1 MPPEN
6 CLMNSHQP
14 WDYENTLLQNT
25 HQNAINGVNFPIIR
39 GRGERFSLFNIYLH
53 KEAETT
59 SAGSKQANLLQMKR
73 TLQTFSV
80 SDSQANFGIFLFYFS
95 FRIAQKFDPALK
107 ILHSKPITPHPFVST
122 VHRFIAWRS
131 LTSASTHHDQHF
143 VSLSN

>member
-53 KEAETT
+53 KEADDFCWVKT
-59 SAGSKQANLLQMKR
+59 SQPIANEVHSSNLLCVRQPGQLWHF
-73 TLQTFSV
+73 TFLLFLQNCSE
-80 SDSQANFGIFLFYFS
+80 I
-95 FRIAQKFDPALK
+95 
-107 ILHSKPITPHPFVST
+107 
-122 VHRFIAWRS
+122 
-131 LTSASTHHDQHF
+131 
-143 VSLSN
+143 